1 MISDRVK
8 KEFVS
13 FRFVEAYIA
22 SASISHSMHF
32 DARMSDVSDGTF
44 SRFNWSVA
52 EKIALEKD
60 DSELAEGDAERYLT
74 RFYFQAHIA
83 IAKGLVEDYQDKT
96 LPDEVLLGEIDLLF
110 AVEYL
115 GSVPHPEADG
125 LTLKLL
131 EDIRVPTDVWPYW
144 REAAQNLAL
153 RARLPLPTLGP
164 FRPPSVESI
173 RVAYE
178 GAQALDLESKKAKAK
193 KRTVVA
199 KAAKKGK

>member
-22 SASISHSMHF
+22 SASVNHSMHF
-32 DARMSDVSDGTF
+32 DARMSDVSVGTF

-52 EKIALEKD
+52 ERIALIKD
-60 DSELAEGDAERYLT
+60 DSEVSVDDPDRHLT
-74 RFYFQAHIA
+74 RFYFQTHIA
-83 IAKGLVEDYQDKT
+83 IAKGLVDDYQDES
-96 LPDEVLLGEIDLLF
+96 LPDDVLLGEIDLLF

-115 GSVPHPEADG
+115 GPIDHTKADG
-125 LTLKLL
+125 LTMRLL

-153 RARLPLPTLGP
+153 RARLPLPTLGA
-164 FRPPSVESI
+164 FRPPSVESV

-178 GAQALDLESKKAKAK
+178 GTKALEVEAKKAKTKKRATAPKTAK
-193 KRTVVA
+193 KNE
-199 KAAKKGK
+199 

>member
-22 SASISHSMHF
+22 SASVNHSMHF
-32 DARMSDVSDGTF
+32 DARMSDFPDGTF
-44 SRFNWSVA
+44 SRFNWNIA
-52 EKIALEKD
+52 ERIALVKD
-60 DSELAEGDAERYLT
+60 DSEVSEDAPDRHLT
-74 RFYFQAHIA
+74 RFYFQTHIA
-83 IAKGLVEDYQDKT
+83 IAKGLVEDYQDKN
-96 LPDEVLLGEIDLLF
+96 LPDDILLGEIDLLF

-115 GSVPHPEADG
+115 GPIAHPKADG
-125 LTLKLL
+125 LTLRLI

-153 RARLPLPTLGP
+153 RARLPLPTLGA
-164 FRPPSVESI
+164 FRPPSVESV

-178 GAQALDLESKKAKAK
+178 GAQALKSEPKKAKIK
-193 KRTVVA
+193 KRTTA
-199 KAAKKGK
+199 LKTAKKGG